1 MELTKR
7 QLEIENLVIKG
18 FKSKEIG
25 ELLGVKEKTVKF
37 HLTKVYNKRN
47 VKSRASLLAEKLKDK
62 PVVEVT
68 KTKAEIE
75 AAMTETLKS
84 LGILTDGAFSHKI
97 LTRLMENLGYE
108 VLWT

>member
-1 MELTKR
+1 MELTVR
-7 QLEIENLVIKG
+7 ELEIENLVIKG
-18 FKSKEIG
+18 LKNKEIG
-25 ELLGVKEKTVKF
+25 DLLGVKEKTIKF
-37 HLTKVYNKRN
+37 HLSKIYNKRN
-47 VKSRASLLAEKLKDK
+47 VKSRATLLADKLRDK
-62 PVVEVT
+62 PIVEVT